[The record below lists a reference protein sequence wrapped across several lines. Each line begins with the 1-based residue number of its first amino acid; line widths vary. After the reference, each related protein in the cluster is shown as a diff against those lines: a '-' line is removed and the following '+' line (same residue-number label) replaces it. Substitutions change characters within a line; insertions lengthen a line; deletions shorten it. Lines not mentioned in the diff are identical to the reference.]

1 MSWKLVG
8 ISEGIAG
15 QSMLLDRDI
24 LIGRHQQADLVL
36 QSAQVS
42 RRHAGIEYRSE
53 DQSIWIQDLGSSNG
67 TFVNGQQI
75 QQATQLKH
83 GDEIRFQDIVFQ
95 VQYDATAPQ
104 ASTAQLEAEEDLTN
118 NRPSDD
124 GMPTL
129 QERSVDVKVRADGT
143 PQAVAIPKPAPIPE
157 HIDIHAPQATEP
169 TPSPSP
175 SIDPEHAKNA
185 KAGIITWIIIVVA
198 VVIGLIAFLR

>member
-1 MSWKLVG
+1 MTWKLVG
-8 ISEGIAG
+8 ISEGIVG

-42 RRHAGIEYRSE
+42 RRHAGIEYRAD
-53 DQSIWIQDLGSSNG
+53 DQSIWIEDLGSSNG
-67 TFVNGQQI
+67 TFVNGKQI

-83 GDEIRFQDIVFQ
+83 GDEIRFQDIIFQ
-95 VQYDATAPQ
+95 VQYDAVAQP
-104 ASTAQLEAEEDLTN
+104 STDDGLSNQ
-118 NRPSDD
+118 RPSDD

-129 QERSVDVKVRADGT
+129 QERSVDVQVRADGT

-157 HIDIHAPQATEP
+157 HIDIHAPQPIEP

-198 VVIGLIAFLR
+198 IVIAMIAFLR

>member
-1 MSWKLVG
+1 MTWKLVG
-8 ISEGIAG
+8 ISEGIIG

-42 RRHAGIEYRSE
+42 RRHAGIEYRAD

-75 QQATQLKH
+75 QQTTQLKH
-83 GDEIRFQDIVFQ
+83 GDEIRFQDIIFQ
-95 VQYDATAPQ
+95 VQYDAAAQ
-104 ASTAQLEAEEDLTN
+104 AVAQPTTTDEDLSN
-118 NRPSDD
+118 QRPSDE

-129 QERSVDVKVRADGT
+129 QERSVDVQVRADGT

-157 HIDIHAPQATEP
+157 HVDIHAPQPIEPMPSP
-169 TPSPSP
+169 TPSN
-175 SIDPEHAKNA
+175 DPEYAKNA

-198 VVIGLIAFLR
+198 VVIAMIAFLR